1 MSHIKNNTYFA
12 SATWYDDDDSKP
24 RPPVRQYFPAQRIPR
39 GNNSNTYYTDVGG
52 IGGMSYLIKDSD
64 RVSQIEKHNKSIINE
79 DLKEMEREYEE
90 LREKAK
96 EANLIWLSKQREA
109 VKKAKEV

>member
-1 MSHIKNNTYFA
+1 MNIFYLHQSPYIAAKVQYNKHVVNEA
-12 SATWYDDDDSKP
+12 S
-24 RPPVRQYFPAQRIPR
+24 
-39 GNNSNTYYTDVGG
+39 
-52 IGGMSYLIKDSD
+52 
-64 RVSQIEKHNKSIINE
+64 
-79 DLKEMEREYEE
+79 KEMEREYEE